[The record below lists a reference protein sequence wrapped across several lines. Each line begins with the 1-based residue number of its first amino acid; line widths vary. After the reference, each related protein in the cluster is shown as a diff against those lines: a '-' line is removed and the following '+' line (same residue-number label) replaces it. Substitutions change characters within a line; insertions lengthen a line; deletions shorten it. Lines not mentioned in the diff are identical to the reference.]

1 MKKYLINPFE
11 IFNDKKILLC
21 GIVLNLVG
29 VLLCFQF
36 NMKFIGFL
44 KLDFVSNISL
54 LQVLLQIVIII
65 FSLTLLLF
73 ITGKIVNPKTRVI
86 DILNSSLLAIIPF
99 YLLTFFNI
107 SNFIFDG
114 LAQLKSLIVSQN
126 LENINIYDL
135 PVIVIFSIFTIII
148 LIWSVIILYQGFKT
162 ATNCKEVKHNVYFG
176 LAFVL
181 ADVLSRF
188 LISNLN

>member
-11 IFNDKKILLC
+11 IFDDKKTLIC
-21 GIVLNLVG
+21 GVVLNLVG

-54 LQVLLQIVIII
+54 LQALLQIVIII

-107 SNFIFDG
+107 SNFIFNG

-148 LIWSVIILYQGFKT
+148 LIWSIIILYQGFKT
-162 ATNCKEVKHNVYFG
+162 ATNCKELKHNVYFG
-176 LAFVL
+176 LAIVL

-188 LISNLN
+188 SISNLN

>member
-11 IFNDKKILLC
+11 IYHDKKIFIL
-21 GIVLNLVG
+21 GIVLNLIG

-44 KLDFVSNISL
+44 KLDFVSHITF
-54 LQVLLQIVIII
+54 LQALLQIVMIT
-65 FSLTLLLF
+65 FSLSILLF
-73 ITGKIVNPKTRVI
+73 IVGKILNPKTRLI

-107 SNFIFDG
+107 SDFIFDG
-114 LAQLKSLIVSQN
+114 LAKLKSLILTQK
-126 LENINIYDL
+126 LENVPVYDL
-135 PVIVIFSIFTIII
+135 PVIIVFSIFTIVI
-148 LIWSVIILYQGFKT
+148 LIWSIIILYQGFKT
-162 ATNCKEVKHNVYFG
+162 ATNSKEVKHKVYFG
-176 LAFVL
+176 VAVIL
-181 ADVLSRF
+181 ADVMSRF

>member
-11 IFNDKKILLC
+11 IFDDKKILIC
-21 GIVLNLVG
+21 GIVLNLIG
-29 VLLCFQF
+29 ILLCFQF

-44 KLDFVSNISL
+44 KLEFISNISL

-73 ITGKIVNPKTRVI
+73 ITGKIVNPKTRII

-99 YLLTFFNI
+99 YFLTFFNI

-126 LENINIYDL
+126 LENINLYDL
-135 PVIVIFSIFTIII
+135 PVIVIFSIFTIVI
-148 LIWSVIILYQGFKT
+148 LIWSIIILYQGFKT

-176 LAFVL
+176 LAIVL